1 MGVNGI
7 DWQGQLHGARSEML
21 SITLIYD
28 GNFVIGETF
37 AKLQAVGLLR
47 TEEVTV
53 A

>member
-1 MGVNGI
+1 MVAI
-7 DWQGQLHGARSEML
+7 FL
-21 SITLIYD
+21 T
-28 GNFVIGETF
+28 GETI

>member
-1 MGVNGI
+1 
-7 DWQGQLHGARSEML
+7 LYGARSEMFP
-21 SITLIYD
+21 ITLIY
-28 GNFVIGETF
+28 GCTFLTGETF

>member
-1 MGVNGI
+1 
-7 DWQGQLHGARSEML
+7 ML
-21 SITLIYD
+21 SITLIYGD
-28 GNFVIGETF
+28 TFLTGETI